1 MKRVRSSLR
10 VALGALAIALAAAP
24 VVPALA
30 QASINLRDAD
40 IRAFIDDV
48 AKVTGA
54 SFVIDPRVQG
64 KVSVISER
72 PLDRS
77 QYFELFLATLRANG
91 FVAVPTGSGQYRV
104 QPAEAGAGGT
114 AGSRFATA
122 VIPLTNIDA
131 QQAVDSLRPVLS
143 RNGTA
148 SANRAGNAVIIADFA
163 DNIARV
169 RSVLREIDRDRTT
182 TQIIQLRNAGARD
195 LAQSLQRLIQQPGEG
210 GSTAATVVAID
221 ASNSIAIRGEAAQ
234 VQRLAAMVRDLDK
247 SAAGG
252 ADTRVIFLQNAD
264 AAAIMPVLQQLMGQ
278 APTPVSSAAAA
289 SPLAG
294 TPFGGGGAGGQAGA
308 GAAAITA
315 ANVGVAAGDQ
325 RRKAIIARYEGANA
339 LIIAAPPDIQRE
351 LGEVIRQL
359 DTRRAQVQVEA
370 IIVEISDTAARQLGV
385 QFLLSGRNGTVPLIS
400 STFSNAAPNLLAIT
414 GAVAADKG
422 LIPEGKTADA
432 FRQAA
437 VDSLLRTTGITGS
450 VASIGS
456 NLLFGFVINAV
467 KSDVNSNILSTPS
480 IMTLDNQSAR
490 ILVGQEIPV
499 TTGEALGQNLEN
511 SFRTV
516 QRQDVG
522 IQLSVKPQI
531 NAGGTVTLNLK
542 QVVSSIAAT
551 VAERDFVLNKRELET
566 SVTVGDGQ
574 ILALGGLLED
584 TERKSLQK
592 IPGLGDLP
600 GIGALFRS
608 TTRSRVKTNLM
619 IFIRPTI
626 VRSQTDADSIT
637 ANRWNSIREDQTL
650 REGYSKLDGLAWEY
664 LRSAPPY
671 RPAPF
676 PPPALVP
683 QMAPAQQP
691 TSSSSMP
698 GGASAA
704 YRPAP
709 AAPTYRAPAY
719 AAPVLGTASAPA
731 QSRRSARSQQM
742 VSANPKQTAPVLS
755 APFPSVVPP
764 SAMPPIAVATAP
776 GPAVSMQVDDRKPT
790 RKDQQAA
797 QKEARQ
803 QARRAA
809 SQTREVASQLA
820 MGSSDVPPRQ
830 ASPQSAPQIA
840 TAPPTVSAAPQ
851 PAVQRPPPTFRQ
863 AVPSKPSKPLPRW

>member
-1 MKRVRSSLR
+1 MRRLPASSR
-10 VALGALAIALAAAP
+10 AALAALAIALGPAPAAP
-24 VVPALA
+24 VLA

-48 AKVTGA
+48 ARVTGA
-54 SFVIDPRVQG
+54 TFVIDPRVQG

-91 FVAVPTGSGQYRV
+91 FVAVPTGTGQYRV
-104 QPAEAGAGGT
+104 QPAEAGAGS
-114 AGSRFATA
+114 AGGARYSTA
-122 VIPLTNIDA
+122 VIPLVNIDA
-131 QQAVDSLRPVLS
+131 QQAVESLRPVLS
-143 RNGTA
+143 RNGSA

-163 DNIARV
+163 DNIARA
-169 RSVLREIDRDRTT
+169 RAVLREIDRDRTT
-182 TQIIQLRNAGARD
+182 TQIIRLRNAGARD

-210 GSTAATVVAID
+210 AATAMNIVAID

-234 VQRLAAMVRDLDK
+234 VQRLAVMVRDLDR

-252 ADTRVIFLQNAD
+252 ADTRVIFLQHAD
-264 AAAIMPVLQQLMGQ
+264 ATAIMPVLQQLTGQ
-278 APTPVSSAAAA
+278 SPTPAPGAAAA
-289 SPLAG
+289 PSLAG
-294 TPFGGGGAGGQAGA
+294 TPFGGGQAAG
-308 GAAAITA
+308 GAAAATA
-315 ANVGVAAGDQ
+315 ANIGVAAGDQ
-325 RRKAIIARYEGANA
+325 RRRAIIARYEGANA
-339 LIIAAPPDIQRE
+339 LIISAPPEIQRE

-414 GAVAADKG
+414 GAIAADKG
-422 LIPEGKTADA
+422 LIPEGEAADA
-432 FRQAA
+432 FREAA
-437 VDSLLRTTGITGS
+437 VSSLLGTTGVTGS
-450 VASIGS
+450 IASIGS
-456 NLLFGFVINAV
+456 NMLFGFVINAV

-480 IMTLDNQSAR
+480 IMTLDNQPAR

-584 TERKSLQK
+584 SERKSLQK

-608 TTRSRVKTNLM
+608 TSRSRVKTNLM

-626 VRSQTDADSIT
+626 VRSQADADSIT

-650 REGYSKLDGLAWEY
+650 RQGFSKLDGLAWEY

-671 RPAPF
+671 RPDPF
-676 PPPALVP
+676 PPAAVP
-683 QMAPAQQP
+683 QAVPRSAPAGG
-691 TSSSSMP
+691 TP
-698 GGASAA
+698 GGAAA
-704 YRPAP
+704 AHAPSPNSLLSHAPATAPVALAPASGIPAATAQLQTAAARPAP
-709 AAPTYRAPAY
+709 AAPAAAAQGSE
-719 AAPVLGTASAPA
+719 AAPE
-731 QSRRSARSQQM
+731 
-742 VSANPKQTAPVLS
+742 
-755 APFPSVVPP
+755 
-764 SAMPPIAVATAP
+764 
-776 GPAVSMQVDDRKPT
+776 PAV
-790 RKDQQAA
+790 
-797 QKEARQ
+797 
-803 QARRAA
+803 RRP
-809 SQTREVASQLA
+809 L
-820 MGSSDVPPRQ
+820 
-830 ASPQSAPQIA
+830 
-840 TAPPTVSAAPQ
+840 
-851 PAVQRPPPTFRQ
+851 PTFRQ
-863 AVPSKPSKPLPRW
+863 AVPSRPSAPLPRR